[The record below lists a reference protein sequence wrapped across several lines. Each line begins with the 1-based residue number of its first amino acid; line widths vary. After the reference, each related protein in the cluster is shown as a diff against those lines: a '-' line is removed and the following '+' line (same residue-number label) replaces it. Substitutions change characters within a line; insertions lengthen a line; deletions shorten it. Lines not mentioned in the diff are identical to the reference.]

1 MLSLKE
7 CTDFCDLTDD
17 EIKAIERGA
26 HVTPVEACAL
36 AHEAEE
42 KPRDCRKLMKYMH
55 QYLEY
60 VESHEDTRRA
70 HEVHV
75 AIEHFANTHR
85 FI

>member
-17 EIKAIERGA
+17 EVKAIERGA
-26 HVTPVEACAL
+26 HVCPVEACAL
-36 AHEAEE
+36 AHEAEG
-42 KPRDCRKLMKYMH
+42 KPKDCRKLLKYMH

-60 VESHEDTRRA
+60 VESHEYTRRSR
-70 HEVHV
+70 EVHQ
-75 AIEHFANTHR
+75 AIQHFTTTHR